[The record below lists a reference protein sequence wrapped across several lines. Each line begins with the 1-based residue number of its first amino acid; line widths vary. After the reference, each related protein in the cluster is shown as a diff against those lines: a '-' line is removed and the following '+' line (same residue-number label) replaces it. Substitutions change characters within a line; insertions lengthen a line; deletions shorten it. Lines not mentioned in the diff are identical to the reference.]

1 VSSSVKYPDMN
12 ETEDKLIAALQG
24 EDELGVV
31 VRAHIHIE
39 YHLVEL
45 VELFFQYPEYLKKM
59 ELEFHQK
66 VDLALACGLK
76 IQFAPPL
83 KVLGNLRNDFA
94 HKLNSYLGK
103 QEVNNLYQSFSG
115 EDKEIIQAAYL
126 RTEKQVQEPTKK
138 KFKVL
143 EPRDQFILMVVT
155 LRAALLVAITEV
167 RKLANG
173 T

>member
-1 VSSSVKYPDMN
+1 MN

-31 VRAHIHIE
+31 IRAHIHIE
-39 YHLVEL
+39 SHLVEL
-45 VELFFQYPEYLKKM
+45 VELFFQYPEYLRKM

-76 IQFAPPL
+76 TQFAPPL
-83 KVLGNLRNDFA
+83 KALGNLRNDFA
-94 HKLNSYLGK
+94 HKLSSSLGK
-103 QEVNNLYQSFSG
+103 QEVNNLYQSFFG
-115 EDKEIIQAAYL
+115 ADKEIIQAAYL
-126 RTEKQVQEPTKK
+126 RTEKQASQPTKK
-138 KFKVL
+138 KFKDL

-155 LRAALLVAITEV
+155 LRAALLAAVVEV
-167 RKLANG
+167 RKLADG